1 MAFAAGDR
9 CSTSRTTPGTGVLAF
24 PKVYMLFGT
33 VYSAGGP
40 FVLWDNGAQGLVP
53 AIAMQRIV
61 YLAPVY
67 KRVRLPSSESPEYTG
82 IVVGHYNRQAN
93 GDGAVSGPFYLVKL
107 LSGAGYLEV
116 LVSDTEE
123 VAGI

>member
-9 CSTSRTTPGTGVLAF
+9 CSTSRELPGTGLLAF

-33 VYSAGGP
+33 VYSVGP
-40 FVLWDNGAQGLVP
+40 FVLWDNGAQAGP
-53 AIAMQRIV
+53 AAAALEKIV

-82 IVVGHYNRQAN
+82 IVVGHYNRQVN
-93 GDGAVSGPFYLVKL
+93 GTGAVTGPFYLVKL

-123 VAGI
+123 VAGS